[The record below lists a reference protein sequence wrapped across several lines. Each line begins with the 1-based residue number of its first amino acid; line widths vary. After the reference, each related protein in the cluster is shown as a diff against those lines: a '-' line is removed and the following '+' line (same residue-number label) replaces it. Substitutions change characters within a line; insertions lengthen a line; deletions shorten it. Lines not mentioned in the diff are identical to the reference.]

1 MWSEWWP
8 EVSFPDHPLL
18 FRRPSSVDTSQSTGS
33 HTGSS
38 SLSTC
43 TKVDFIALH
52 LRPKKKRE
60 PSWKPPLGLSLEC
73 ASKSVKGQS
82 CYQLW
87 GKSMISLS
95 WKSWARTLVLPLPPV
110 RPGPRSQSPRL
121 GQPSL
126 VEHLLMCQARTV
138 WVQEGVPGGHRLKAA
153 VLSIP

>member
-43 TKVDFIALH
+43 TKVDFTALH

-82 CYQLW
+82 RY
-87 GKSMISLS
+87 SS
-95 WKSWARTLVLPLPPV
+95 
-110 RPGPRSQSPRL
+110 
-121 GQPSL
+121 
-126 VEHLLMCQARTV
+126 
-138 WVQEGVPGGHRLKAA
+138 GGRA
-153 VLSIP
+153 